1 MLQRVLRQQ
10 CLVHV
15 TPQQLPL
22 GSLRRKALGV
32 EAHEALDDDA
42 EEDLH
47 DGRRDDA
54 ENAREGVEGDT
65 RGVREPEDDRLDG
78 IEAGLEDA
86 RGRNHPIDRREP
98 GDVRDELDEADDG

>member
-42 EEDLH
+42 EEE
-47 DGRRDDA
+47 GWDDTDA
-54 ENAREGVEGDT
+54 IPTWLDT
-65 RGVREPEDDRLDG
+65 QVL
-78 IEAGLEDA
+78 
-86 RGRNHPIDRREP
+86 
-98 GDVRDELDEADDG
+98 